1 MKTNEISPD
10 KLIDSLRRQLIDSLE
25 KERNQIKK
33 IAWNDNEPDI
43 RDIVLHLFLV
53 VSYLSDFVEFSVL
66 ESSKEQ
72 K

>member
-43 RDIVLHLFLV
+43 RDVALHIFLLA
-53 VSYLSDFVEFSVL
+53 SYLLDFVEFSVL